1 MKANTTPLA
10 PHNATFGKKNQ
21 FTSPVTSAVI
31 PMTSN
36 IFEGPYFSSSQRRT
50 QKKDIRHVP
59 YEMRPAAMT
68 DYMSEKAHVSHDIFQ

>member
-36 IFEGPYFSSSQRRT
+36 IFEGPYFSSSVGPREGYKT
-50 QKKDIRHVP
+50 C
-59 YEMRPAAMT
+59 
-68 DYMSEKAHVSHDIFQ
+68 SL